1 MELDAPRTGV
11 ALYQKPNQGNI
22 GRSVKVGDLVRL
34 TTSGVIAAWYPNLN
48 EKAVG
53 IVVKAIPWGELDDE
67 ARSSI
72 PVDLDGTTWVLVEWP
87 NGRDYHTTQ
96 DLYIVNKDF

>member
-1 MELDAPRTGV
+1 MEHDAARKGF
-11 ALYQKPNQGNI
+11 ALHQKPNQGNI
-22 GRSVKVGDLVRL
+22 GRSMKVGDLVRL

-53 IVVKAIPWGELDDE
+53 IVAKVVPWGELDDE
-67 ARSSI
+67 AKNAI
-72 PVDLDGTTWVLVEWP
+72 PADLDGATWVLVEWP

-96 DLYIVNKDF
+96 DLYMVNEDF